1 MVSTW
6 NSLKDAEEA
15 AQTACEIYKRTNALP
30 ADLVE
35 AYKYAM
41 VATARPGVVSRFYRE
56 LMRICPDVIN
66 YFSP

>member
-30 ADLVE
+30 TDLIE
-35 AYKYAM
+35 AYKIAM
-41 VATARPGVVSRFYRE
+41 AGTARAGVVSRFYRE
-56 LMRICPDVIN
+56 LMRICPDAIKF
-66 YFSP
+66 FSP

>member
-15 AQTACEIYKRTNALP
+15 ARVACEIYKRTNALP

-35 AYKYAM
+35 AYKYSM
-41 VATARPGVVSRFYRE
+41 VGTARPGVVSRFYKE
-56 LMRICPDVIN
+56 LMRLCPEAVK